1 MMRNY
6 TKYMHKSFAEAIP
19 NLQSENMTLKLQKF
33 GMCCSHGNQTRL
45 EKSRQT
51 HADISK
57 MAEESFH
64 IFKLS
69 EKLTIVFWS
78 VRIRFLV
85 KQYLFQIFNN
95 LKSSFQLFMFIIFW
109 QQCQQ
114 PSYLQRPNNL
124 CVVYLARFRN
134 CFTAFFFIKK
144 LSCAGHSSAKEN

>member
-1 MMRNY
+1 MSNLNLWQPSTNGAIETHFSFLSNSLIIMMRNY

-109 QQCQQ
+109 Q
-114 PSYLQRPNNL
+114 
-124 CVVYLARFRN
+124 
-134 CFTAFFFIKK
+134 
-144 LSCAGHSSAKEN
+144 